1 MRRARPLIKMVVLVT
16 ATAVVISAISLFLNF
31 VQRYPDL
38 PLARIAHYAAVGG
51 ITNGVIT
58 GLSLAVPMALVTIVF
73 FREISRPTFYRWAMV
88 TVALLVIIARWG
100 WILELMRPLL
110 YSNDDQVIWSA
121 VPLVLTMVLNIL
133 VCHIA
138 AGRYLLDVR
147 LQRIEAAES

>member
-58 GLSLAVPMALVTIVF
+58 GLSLAIPMALVTIIF
-73 FREISRPTFYRWAMV
+73 FREMSRPTFYRWTMV
-88 TVALLVIIARWG
+88 TVALLVFIARWG
-100 WILELMRPLL
+100 WYLELMRPLL
-110 YSNDDQVIWSA
+110 DSNDDQVVWSA
-121 VPLVLTMVLNIL
+121 AQLVLTMVLNIL
-133 VCHIA
+133 VCHFA
-138 AGRYLLDVR
+138 AGRYLRDVMAH
-147 LQRIEAAES
+147 QAKTNDS